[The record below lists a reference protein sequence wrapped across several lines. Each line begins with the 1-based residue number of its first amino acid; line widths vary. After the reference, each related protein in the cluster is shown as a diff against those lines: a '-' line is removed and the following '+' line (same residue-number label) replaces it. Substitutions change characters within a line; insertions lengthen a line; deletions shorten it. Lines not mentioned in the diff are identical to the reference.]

1 LISFSLDPLNLSD
14 EKYMGR
20 SNGKIFFYQA
30 IIPHYRVPIWERL
43 NHELNGRLV
52 VVHGQQ
58 PKGGAQSNRDSF
70 PFPTFRVK
78 NYWLIDGK
86 LLIQPFWQPFT
97 KFGKPDVVI
106 SSQGPRSLS
115 LFPLLMYCRTH
126 KVPLVLRGHGGSK
139 RRNISTSTHPV
150 DYIHRWLVRQC
161 DAFICYTEQSRDELA
176 KITNVDKLFVA
187 QNTLDTDILFSLRRK
202 LEIHGKKGV
211 REELSLTKSDNY
223 MCFVGRLL
231 KAKQVDFLLKALR
244 IIQSEHEKVGAV
256 IIGDGPERGNL
267 ENLARELSLKD
278 VHFTGFLPE
287 WELSAPYLYAS
298 DILVNPGYV
307 GLSVNHALSF
317 GLPVIT
323 QETGADGPFHSP
335 EVAFIQAGATG
346 FFFKNSDSY
355 DLAKIVLRA
364 LRDVKK
370 MSENCVR
377 YAEEHLTV
385 DGMIEG
391 HMKAIEFV
399 L

>member
-1 LISFSLDPLNLSD
+1 
-14 EKYMGR
+14 MVG

-43 NHELNGRLV
+43 NHQLNGRLV

-70 PFPTFRVK
+70 PFPTFKVR
-78 NYWLIDGK
+78 NYWLINGK
-86 LLIQPFWQPFT
+86 LLIQPFWKPFA
-97 KFGKPDVVI
+97 KLGKPEVVI

-115 LFPLLMYCRTH
+115 LFPLMMFCRAR
-126 KVPLVLRGHGGSK
+126 KIPLVLRGHGGSK
-139 RRNISTSTHPV
+139 RRSISKSNNPI
-150 DYIHRWLVRQC
+150 DYIHRWLVRHC
-161 DAFICYTEQSRDELA
+161 NAFICYTEQSRDELT
-176 KITNVDKLFVA
+176 KITNAGKLFVA
-187 QNTLDTDILFSLRRK
+187 RNTLDTDILFSLRRK
-202 LEIHGKKGV
+202 LEINGKKGV
-211 REELSLTKSDNY
+211 REEMSLTQSDHY
-223 MCFVGRLL
+223 ICFVGRLL
-231 KAKQVDFLLKALR
+231 KAKQVDYMLKALS
-244 IIQSEHEKVGAV
+244 ILQSENEKVGAV
-256 IIGDGPERGNL
+256 IMGDGPERENL
-267 ENLARELSLKD
+267 EELTRDLSLRD

-323 QETGADGPFHSP
+323 QETGPNGPFHSP
-335 EVAFIQAGATG
+335 EVAFIKAGATG
-346 FFFKNSDSY
+346 FFFKNSDIY
-355 DLAKIVLRA
+355 DLAKTVLRA
-364 LRDVKK
+364 LRDVNK
-370 MSENCVR
+370 MSKDCVK

-391 HMKAIEFV
+391 HVKAIEFV